1 MCVCVCVCVCVCG
14 RWVLS
19 VKICVRSVQK
29 AVLIHGGDLNV
40 AATAKLCDS
49 ALPELKRVT
58 ITSTPTSA
66 AFPFCPRV
74 VVFYFRRGTVVVVVV
89 SSLLSVDSTEIGN
102 AACV

>member
-1 MCVCVCVCVCVCG
+1 M
-14 RWVLS
+14 
-19 VKICVRSVQK
+19 
-29 AVLIHGGDLNV
+29 NV

-58 ITSTPTSA
+58 ITSAPTSA

-74 VVFYFRRGTVVVVVV
+74 VVCCSRCGTVVVVVV
-89 SSLLSVDSTEIGN
+89 SSLLSVDSTEIGY